1 MLILLKQV
9 LDKLFK
15 EWRRRAAVDMLSKLD
30 DHLLADIGLRRDQLP
45 LLMMEDRPVDWTGAL
60 EPSYRPELQ
69 ICG

>member
-1 MLILLKQV
+1 
-9 LDKLFK
+9 
-15 EWRRRAAVDMLSKLD
+15 
-30 DHLLADIGLRRDQLP
+30 LP